1 MPDRRTP
8 FVSGNERDTLLAFL
22 DYLRESLIIKV
33 SGLDEDS
40 ARRST
45 VPSGTSLI
53 GLIKHLTSVEVGW
66 FQFTFAGTD
75 SGVPS
80 EEVLPTDTVS
90 GAVAAYFAAAQV
102 SNRITLQSDLDQLC
116 ARAPTTPEPLSLRWV
131 LVHMVEETA
140 RHAGHADILREQI
153 DGQVGR

>member
-1 MPDRRTP
+1 LP
-8 FVSGNERDTLLAFL
+8 VKGERDTLLEFL

-33 SGLDEDS
+33 GDLDEES
-40 ARRST
+40 TRRSS
-45 VPSGTSLI
+45 VPSGTSVLW
-53 GLIKHLTSVEVGW
+53 LIKHLTSVEVGW
-66 FQFTFAGTD
+66 IQFTFAGSDAT
-75 SGVPS
+75 VPAD
-80 EEVLPTDTVS
+80 EILPTDTVS
-90 GAVAAYFAAAQV
+90 DVIAAYRAAAQAN
-102 SNRITLQSDLDQLC
+102 NRIVLACDLHQRG